1 MIKELFNLI
10 RNSQKEKKIA
20 LSKIDSILEYEQLI
34 ERIILLKKIRQ
45 IIENL

>member
-10 RNSQKEKKIA
+10 RNEKKEKKIA
-20 LSKIDSILEYEQLI
+20 LSKIDSILESEQLI

-45 IIENL
+45 IIEKL